1 MNASRSLSPM
11 TRPACFSLSR
21 SLVLAAAAVLALAGC
36 AEQRYRDQAQ
46 QQLRAGNYEQALSQF
61 EAGLK
66 EYPGS
71 TTLRSGQVQARTEAL
86 ARLIAES
93 AAARASGRYADAE
106 RLLRRAKG
114 LEPTSSRIDDL
125 LADIATEQ
133 RQRAALVEAERL
145 HADQQTAA
153 ALKIVEQ
160 ALKDNPRNPDLLAFQ
175 RRVEVGVRQA
185 QLLASQKGLAENR
198 PISLDFR
205 DAGLRTVLDVVSRN
219 SGINFI
225 LDKDVRPDSRVT
237 VLLRSARVEDA
248 IDLIVSTN
256 QLAKKVI
263 DSQTLLIYPNT
274 PEKQREH
281 QEQVVKVFYLASG
294 EAKGAA
300 AFLRSMLRIR
310 DPYVDE
316 RTNMLALRDSAENIQ
331 LAERLMALYDTHEPE
346 VMMDVEVIEIRTT
359 RLTELGIKFPDTF
372 ALTPLPPAG
381 ADGLTLGNIR
391 NLTRDNIGLTVGG
404 LLVNLRRE
412 VGDFN
417 TLANPRIRARNKEK
431 AKILIGDKLPVITV
445 TTGTGNFISDSVNYI
460 EVGLK
465 LEVEPTIYADDDV
478 AIRIALEVSS
488 LAGQVKT
495 NSGTLAYQIGTRNA
509 STLLRLR
516 DGETQIL
523 AGLISSE
530 DRSNA
535 SRVPGLGD
543 LPVLGRVFSSQLD
556 DSSRTELVL
565 AITPHVVRN
574 LRRPDANET
583 EMWVG
588 TEASPR
594 LRAAGGRLSAAPV
607 AAGAASAPAAGRA
620 ALPAVPGGAAD
631 AQRPAAAPAAAATSA
646 LSWSAPREVKVGDT
660 FVATLNLNTPVPLR
674 GMPVQVSFSKDTLSL
689 VDVDEGELFRQGGAT
704 TSFSRS
710 ADAEQGRFN
719 AGAIRNQATGAS
731 GQGSLLS
738 VRMKATAA
746 GTAELSVT
754 GAQPLGIDAPAVA
767 PGLPPPLRVI
777 VK

>member
-1 MNASRSLSPM
+1 MTTLARSLRTLP
-11 TRPACFSLSR
+11 
-21 SLVLAAAAVLALAGC
+21 LALALLLLAGC
-36 AEQRYRDQAQ
+36 AEQRYRDEAQ
-46 QQLRAGNYEQALSQF
+46 QALRAGNYEQALSQLD
-61 EAGLK
+61 AGLK
-66 EYPGS
+66 EYPNS

-86 ARLIAES
+86 ARLVAES
-93 AAARASGRYADAE
+93 AAARAAGRYDIAE
-106 RLLRRAKG
+106 QALRRAKT
-114 LEPTSSRIDDL
+114 LSPNSSRIDDL
-125 LADIATEQ
+125 LADVATEQ
-133 RQRAALVEAERL
+133 RQRAALTEAERL
-145 HADQQTAA
+145 AA
-153 ALKIVEQ
+153 AQQKDAALRLVEQ
-160 ALKDNPRNPDLLAFQ
+160 ALKDNPRNSDLLAFQ
-175 RRVEVGVRQA
+175 RRIEVDVRQA
-185 QLLASQKGLAENR
+185 ETRANQKGLAETR

-225 LDKDVRPDSRVT
+225 LDKDVRPDARVT
-237 VLLRSARVEDA
+237 VFLRSARVEDA

-294 EAKGAA
+294 DAKGAA
-300 AFLRSMLRIR
+300 AFLRSMLRVR
-310 DPYVDE
+310 EPYVDE
-316 RTNMLALRDSAENIQ
+316 RTNMLALRESPENIQ
-331 LAERLMALYDTHEPE
+331 LAERLMALYDAHEPE
-346 VMMDVEVIEIRTT
+346 VMLDVEVIEIRTT

-381 ADGLTLGNIR
+381 ATGLTLGNVR

-417 TLANPRIRARNKEK
+417 TLANPRIRAKNKEK

-445 TTGTGNFISDSVNYI
+445 TTGNGNFISDSVNYI

-516 DGETQIL
+516 DGETQVL

-543 LPVLGRVFSSQLD
+543 LPVLGRIFSSQLD

-565 AITPHVVRN
+565 AITPHIVRN

-588 TEASPR
+588 TETSPR
-594 LRAAGGRLSAAPV
+594 LRPMAGRVAAAAPAAG
-607 AAGAASAPAAGRA
+607 ASAPAAGA
-620 ALPAVPGGAAD
+620 PASPN
-631 AQRPAAAPAAAATSA
+631 AAAPAAPTAPAAAAAATPT
-646 LSWSAPREVKVGDT
+646 LSWSAPAEVKVGET
-660 FVATLNLNTPVPLR
+660 FVATLNLATPVALR
-674 GMPVQVSFSKDTLSL
+674 GAPVQFTVSKALLSV
-689 VDVDEGELFRQGGAT
+689 VDVDEGDLFKQGGAA
-704 TSFSRS
+704 TSFSRTI
-710 ADAEQGRFN
+710 DAEQGRVQ

-738 VRMKATAA
+738 VRLKATAA
-746 GTAELSVT
+746 GTAELTVL
-754 GAQPLGIDAPAVA
+754 GAQPLGIDSPAQ
-767 PGLPPPLRVI
+767 PFGLPPPLKVI

>member
-1 MNASRSLSPM
+1 MTTLARSLRTLP
-11 TRPACFSLSR
+11 
-21 SLVLAAAAVLALAGC
+21 LALALLLLAGC
-36 AEQRYRDQAQ
+36 AEQRYRDEAQ
-46 QQLRAGNYEQALSQF
+46 QALRAGNYEQALSQLD
-61 EAGLK
+61 AGLK
-66 EYPGS
+66 EYPNS
-71 TTLRSGQVQARTEAL
+71 ATLRSGQVQARTEAL
-86 ARLIAES
+86 ARLVAES
-93 AAARASGRYADAE
+93 AAARAAGRYDIAE
-106 RLLRRAKG
+106 QALRRAKT
-114 LEPTSSRIDDL
+114 LSPNSSRIDDL
-125 LADIATEQ
+125 LADVATEQ
-133 RQRAALVEAERL
+133 RQRAALTEAERL
-145 HADQQTAA
+145 AA
-153 ALKIVEQ
+153 AQQKDAALRVVEQ
-160 ALKDNPRNPDLLAFQ
+160 ALKDNPRNSDLLAFQ
-175 RRVEVGVRQA
+175 RRIEVDVRQA
-185 QLLASQKGLAENR
+185 EARANQKGLAETR

-225 LDKDVRPDSRVT
+225 LDKDVRPDARVT
-237 VLLRSARVEDA
+237 VFLRSARVEDA

-294 EAKGAA
+294 DAKGAA
-300 AFLRSMLRIR
+300 AFLRSMLRVR
-310 DPYVDE
+310 EPYVDE
-316 RTNMLALRDSAENIQ
+316 RTNMLALRESPENIQ
-331 LAERLMALYDTHEPE
+331 LAERLMALYDAHEPE
-346 VMMDVEVIEIRTT
+346 VMLDVEVIEIRTT

-381 ADGLTLGNIR
+381 ATGLTLGNVR

-417 TLANPRIRARNKEK
+417 TLANPRIRAKNKEK

-516 DGETQIL
+516 DGETQVL

-543 LPVLGRVFSSQLD
+543 LPVLGRLFSSQLD

-565 AITPHVVRN
+565 AITPHIVRN

-588 TEASPR
+588 TETSPR
-594 LRAAGGRLSAAPV
+594 LRPMAGRVAAVAPAAGASAPVAGTPAGAVPGAKPAPTPASAAPV
-607 AAGAASAPAAGRA
+607 AP
-620 ALPAVPGGAAD
+620 
-631 AQRPAAAPAAAATSA
+631 T
-646 LSWSAPREVKVGDT
+646 LSWSAPAEVKVGET
-660 FVATLNLNTPVPLR
+660 FVATLNLATPVALR
-674 GMPVQVSFSKDTLSL
+674 GAPVQFSVSKAQLSV
-689 VDVDEGELFRQGGAT
+689 VDVDEGDLFKQGGAA
-704 TSFSRS
+704 TSFSRTI
-710 ADAEQGRFN
+710 DAEQGRVQ

-738 VRMKATAA
+738 VRLKATAA
-746 GTAELSVT
+746 GTAELTVL
-754 GAQPLGIDAPAVA
+754 GAQPLGIDSPAQ
-767 PGLPPPLRVI
+767 PFGLPPPLKVI

>member
-1 MNASRSLSPM
+1 MTSFARSLRTLPF
-11 TRPACFSLSR
+11 A
-21 SLVLAAAAVLALAGC
+21 LALLLLVGC
-36 AEQRYRDQAQ
+36 AEQRYRDEAQ
-46 QQLRAGNYEQALSQF
+46 QALRAGNYEQALSQLD
-61 EAGLK
+61 AGLK
-66 EYPGS
+66 EYPNS

-86 ARLIAES
+86 ARLVAES
-93 AAARASGRYADAE
+93 AAARAAGRYDIAE
-106 RLLRRAKG
+106 QALRRAKT
-114 LEPTSSRIDDL
+114 LSPNSSRIDDL
-125 LADIATEQ
+125 LADVATEQ
-133 RQRAALVEAERL
+133 RQRAALTEAERL
-145 HADQQTAA
+145 AA
-153 ALKIVEQ
+153 AQQKDAALRVVEQ
-160 ALKDNPRNPDLLAFQ
+160 ALKDNPRNSDLLAFQ
-175 RRVEVGVRQA
+175 RRIEVDVRQA
-185 QLLASQKGLAENR
+185 EARASQKGLAETR

-225 LDKDVRPDSRVT
+225 LDKDVRPDARVT
-237 VLLRSARVEDA
+237 VFLRSARVEDA

-263 DSQTLLIYPNT
+263 DPQTLLIYPNT

-294 EAKGAA
+294 DAKGAA
-300 AFLRSMLRIR
+300 AFLRSMLRVR
-310 DPYVDE
+310 EPYVDE
-316 RTNMLALRDSAENIQ
+316 RTNMLALRESPENIQ
-331 LAERLMALYDTHEPE
+331 LAERLMALYDAHEPE
-346 VMMDVEVIEIRTT
+346 VMLDVEVIEIRTT

-381 ADGLTLGNIR
+381 ATGLTLGNVR

-417 TLANPRIRARNKEK
+417 TLANPRIRAKNKEK

-516 DGETQIL
+516 DGETQVL

-535 SRVPGLGD
+535 SRLPGLGD
-543 LPVLGRVFSSQLD
+543 LPVLGRIFSSQLD

-565 AITPHVVRN
+565 AITPHIVRN

-588 TEASPR
+588 TETSPR
-594 LRAAGGRLSAAPV
+594 LRPMAGRVAAVAPAAGASAPVAGAAGVAVPGAKPASATAAPV
-607 AAGAASAPAAGRA
+607 AP
-620 ALPAVPGGAAD
+620 
-631 AQRPAAAPAAAATSA
+631 T
-646 LSWSAPREVKVGDT
+646 LSWSAPAEVKVGET
-660 FVATLNLNTPVPLR
+660 FVATLNLATPVALR
-674 GMPVQVSFSKDTLSL
+674 GAPVQFSVSKALLSV
-689 VDVDEGELFRQGGAT
+689 VDVDEGDLFKQGGAA
-704 TSFSRS
+704 TSFSRTID
-710 ADAEQGRFN
+710 ADQGRVQ

-738 VRMKATAA
+738 VRLKATAA
-746 GTAELSVT
+746 GTAELTVL
-754 GAQPLGIDAPAVA
+754 GAQPLGIDSPAQ
-767 PGLPPPLRVI
+767 PFGLPPPLKVI

>member
-1 MNASRSLSPM
+1 MNACRSMSPM
-11 TRPACFSLSR
+11 TRLTRFLSSR
-21 SLVLAAAAVLALAGC
+21 SIVLVAAAVLVLAGC
-36 AEQRYRDQAQ
+36 AEQRFRDQAK

-93 AAARASGRYADAE
+93 AAARAAGRYADAE

-114 LEPTSSRIDDL
+114 LEPSSSRIDDL
-125 LADIATEQ
+125 LADLATEQ

-346 VMMDVEVIEIRTT
+346 VMMDVEVLEIRST

-381 ADGLTLGNIR
+381 ASGLTLGNVR

-594 LRAAGGRLSAAPV
+594 LRAAGGRLGAAPA

-620 ALPAVPGGAAD
+620 ALPAGPVAAD
-631 AQRPAAAPAAAATSA
+631 AQRPAEAPAAAATSG

-689 VDVDEGELFRQGGAT
+689 VDVDEGDLFRQGGAT

-710 ADAEQGRFN
+710 AEAGQGRFN

-754 GAQPLGIDAPAVA
+754 GAQPLGIDAPAAA

>member
-1 MNASRSLSPM
+1 MTSFARSLRTLPF
-11 TRPACFSLSR
+11 AL
-21 SLVLAAAAVLALAGC
+21 AVLLLAGC
-36 AEQRYRDQAQ
+36 AEQRYRDEAQ
-46 QQLRAGNYEQALSQF
+46 QALRAGNYEQALSQLD
-61 EAGLK
+61 AGLK
-66 EYPGS
+66 EYPNS

-86 ARLIAES
+86 ARLVAES
-93 AAARASGRYADAE
+93 AAARAAGRYDIAE
-106 RLLRRAKG
+106 QALRRAKT
-114 LEPTSSRIDDL
+114 LSPNSSRIDDL
-125 LADIATEQ
+125 LADVATEQ
-133 RQRAALVEAERL
+133 RQRAALTEAERL
-145 HADQQTAA
+145 AA
-153 ALKIVEQ
+153 AQQKDAALRVVEQ
-160 ALKDNPRNPDLLAFQ
+160 ALKDNPRNSDLLAFQ
-175 RRVEVGVRQA
+175 RRIEVDVRQA
-185 QLLASQKGLAENR
+185 EARASQKGLAETR

-225 LDKDVRPDSRVT
+225 LDKDVRPDARVT
-237 VLLRSARVEDA
+237 VFLRSARVEDA

-263 DSQTLLIYPNT
+263 DPQTLLIYPNT

-294 EAKGAA
+294 DAKGAA
-300 AFLRSMLRIR
+300 AFLRSMLRVR
-310 DPYVDE
+310 EPYVDE
-316 RTNMLALRDSAENIQ
+316 RTNMLALRESPENIQ
-331 LAERLMALYDTHEPE
+331 LAERLMALYDAHEPE
-346 VMMDVEVIEIRTT
+346 VMLDVEVIEIRTT

-381 ADGLTLGNIR
+381 ATGLTLGNVR

-417 TLANPRIRARNKEK
+417 TLANPRIRAKNKEK

-516 DGETQIL
+516 DGETQVL

-535 SRVPGLGD
+535 SRLPGLGD
-543 LPVLGRVFSSQLD
+543 LPVLGRIFSSQLD

-565 AITPHVVRN
+565 AITPHIVRN

-588 TEASPR
+588 TETSPR
-594 LRAAGGRLSAAPV
+594 LRPMAGRVAAVAPAVGASAPVAGAAGVAVPGAKPASATAAPV
-607 AAGAASAPAAGRA
+607 AP
-620 ALPAVPGGAAD
+620 
-631 AQRPAAAPAAAATSA
+631 T
-646 LSWSAPREVKVGDT
+646 LSWSAPAEVKVGET
-660 FVATLNLNTPVPLR
+660 FVATLNLATPVALR
-674 GMPVQVSFSKDTLSL
+674 GAPVQFSVSKALLSV
-689 VDVDEGELFRQGGAT
+689 VDVDEGDLFKQGGAA
-704 TSFSRS
+704 TSFSRTID
-710 ADAEQGRFN
+710 ADQGRVQ

-738 VRMKATAA
+738 VRLKATAA
-746 GTAELSVT
+746 GTAELTVL
-754 GAQPLGIDAPAVA
+754 GAQPLGIDSPAQ
-767 PGLPPPLRVI
+767 PFGLPPPLKVI

>member
-1 MNASRSLSPM
+1 MTSFARSLRTLP
-11 TRPACFSLSR
+11 
-21 SLVLAAAAVLALAGC
+21 LALLLALLLLTGC
-36 AEQRYRDQAQ
+36 AEQRYRDEAQ
-46 QQLRAGNYEQALSQF
+46 QALRAGNYEQAFSQLD
-61 EAGLK
+61 AGLK
-66 EYPGS
+66 EYPNS
-71 TTLRSGQVQARTEAL
+71 ATLRSGQVQARTEAL
-86 ARLIAES
+86 ARLVAES
-93 AAARASGRYADAE
+93 AAARAAGRYDIAE
-106 RLLRRAKG
+106 QTLRRAKT
-114 LEPTSSRIDDL
+114 LSPNSSRIDDL
-125 LADIATEQ
+125 LADVATEQ
-133 RQRAALVEAERL
+133 RQRAALTEAERL
-145 HADQQTAA
+145 AA
-153 ALKIVEQ
+153 AQQKDAALRLVEQ
-160 ALKDNPRNPDLLAFQ
+160 ALKDNPRNSDLLAFQ
-175 RRVEVGVRQA
+175 RRIEVDVRQA
-185 QLLASQKGLAENR
+185 ETRANQKGLAETR

-225 LDKDVRPDSRVT
+225 LDKDVRPDARVT
-237 VLLRSARVEDA
+237 VFLRSARVEDA

-294 EAKGAA
+294 DAKGAA
-300 AFLRSMLRIR
+300 AFLRSMLRVR
-310 DPYVDE
+310 EPFVDE
-316 RTNMLALRDSAENIQ
+316 RTNMLALRDSPENIQ
-331 LAERLMALYDTHEPE
+331 LAERLMALYDAHEPE
-346 VMMDVEVIEIRTT
+346 VMLDVEVIEIRTT

-381 ADGLTLGNIR
+381 ATGLTLGNVR
-391 NLTRDNIGLTVGG
+391 NLTRDNIGLSVAG

-417 TLANPRIRARNKEK
+417 TLANPRIRAKTKEK

-445 TTGTGNFISDSVNYI
+445 TTGNGNFISDSVNYI

-495 NSGTLAYQIGTRNA
+495 TSGTLAYQIGTRNA

-516 DGETQIL
+516 DGETQVL

-543 LPVLGRVFSSQLD
+543 LPVLGRIFSSQLD

-565 AITPHVVRN
+565 AITPHIVRN

-588 TEASPR
+588 TETSPR
-594 LRAAGGRLSAAPV
+594 LRPMAGRVAAVAPAAG
-607 AAGAASAPAAGRA
+607 ASAPAAGTPNAAVPA
-620 ALPAVPGGAAD
+620 ALMAP
-631 AQRPAAAPAAAATSA
+631 AAPAAATPK
-646 LSWSAPREVKVGDT
+646 LSWSAPAEVKVGET
-660 FVATLNLNTPVPLR
+660 FVATLNLATPVALR
-674 GMPVQVSFSKDTLSL
+674 GAPVQFTVSKALLSV
-689 VDVDEGELFRQGGAT
+689 VDVDEGDLFKQGGAA
-704 TSFSRS
+704 TSFSRTI
-710 ADAEQGRFN
+710 DAEQGRVQ

-738 VRMKATAA
+738 VRLKATAT
-746 GTAELSVT
+746 GTAELTVL
-754 GAQPLGIDAPAVA
+754 GAQPLGIDSPAQ
-767 PGLPPPLRVI
+767 PFSLPPPLKVI

>member
-1 MNASRSLSPM
+1 MTTLARSLRTLP
-11 TRPACFSLSR
+11 
-21 SLVLAAAAVLALAGC
+21 LALALLLLAGC
-36 AEQRYRDQAQ
+36 AEQRYRDEAQ
-46 QQLRAGNYEQALSQF
+46 QALRAGNYEQALSQLD
-61 EAGLK
+61 AGLK
-66 EYPGS
+66 EYPNS

-86 ARLIAES
+86 ARLVAES
-93 AAARASGRYADAE
+93 AAARAAGRYDIAE
-106 RLLRRAKG
+106 QALRRAKT
-114 LEPTSSRIDDL
+114 LSPNSSRIDDL
-125 LADIATEQ
+125 LADVATEQ
-133 RQRAALVEAERL
+133 RQRAALTEAERL
-145 HADQQTAA
+145 AA
-153 ALKIVEQ
+153 AQQKDAALRVVEQ
-160 ALKDNPRNPDLLAFQ
+160 ALKDNPRNSDLLAFQ
-175 RRVEVGVRQA
+175 RRIEVDVRQA
-185 QLLASQKGLAENR
+185 EARATQKGLAETR

-225 LDKDVRPDSRVT
+225 LDKDVRPDARVT
-237 VLLRSARVEDA
+237 VFLRSARVEDA

-294 EAKGAA
+294 DAKGAA
-300 AFLRSMLRIR
+300 AFLRSMLRVR
-310 DPYVDE
+310 EPYVDE
-316 RTNMLALRDSAENIQ
+316 RTNMLALRESPENIQ
-331 LAERLMALYDTHEPE
+331 LAERLMALYDAHEPE
-346 VMMDVEVIEIRTT
+346 VMLDVEVIEIRST

-381 ADGLTLGNIR
+381 ATGLTLGNVR

-417 TLANPRIRARNKEK
+417 TLANPRIRAKNKEK

-445 TTGTGNFISDSVNYI
+445 TTGNGNFISDSVNYI

-516 DGETQIL
+516 DGETQVL

-543 LPVLGRVFSSQLD
+543 LPVLGRIFSSQLD

-565 AITPHVVRN
+565 AITPHIVRN

-588 TEASPR
+588 TETSPR
-594 LRAAGGRLSAAPV
+594 LRPMAGRVAAAAPAAG
-607 AAGAASAPAAGRA
+607 ASAPAAGA
-620 ALPAVPGGAAD
+620 PASPN
-631 AQRPAAAPAAAATSA
+631 AAAPAAPTAPAAAAAATPT
-646 LSWSAPREVKVGDT
+646 LSWSAPAEVKVGET
-660 FVATLNLNTPVPLR
+660 FVATLNLATPVALR
-674 GMPVQVSFSKDTLSL
+674 GAPVQFTVSKALLSV
-689 VDVDEGELFRQGGAT
+689 VDVDEGDLFKQGGAA
-704 TSFSRS
+704 TSFSRTI
-710 ADAEQGRFN
+710 DAEQGRVQ

-738 VRMKATAA
+738 VRLKATAA
-746 GTAELSVT
+746 GTAELTVL
-754 GAQPLGIDAPAVA
+754 GAQPLGIDSPAQ
-767 PGLPPPLRVI
+767 PFGLPPPLKVI

>member
-1 MNASRSLSPM
+1 MTTLARSLRALPF
-11 TRPACFSLSR
+11 A
-21 SLVLAAAAVLALAGC
+21 LAALLLAGC
-36 AEQRYRDQAQ
+36 AEQRYRDEAQ
-46 QQLRAGNYEQALSQF
+46 QALRAGNYEQALSQLD
-61 EAGLK
+61 AGLK
-66 EYPGS
+66 EYPNS

-93 AAARASGRYADAE
+93 AAARAAGRYEVAE
-106 RLLRRAKG
+106 QALRRAKA
-114 LEPTSSRIDDL
+114 LNPTSSRIDDL
-125 LADIATEQ
+125 LADVATEQ
-133 RQRAALVEAERL
+133 RQRAALTEAERL
-145 HADQQTAA
+145 AAAQQNAA
-153 ALKIVEQ
+153 ALRVVEQ
-160 ALKDNPRNPDLLAFQ
+160 ALKDNPRNSDLLAFQ
-175 RRVEVGVRQA
+175 RRIEVDVRQA
-185 QLLASQKGLAENR
+185 EARANQKGLAETR

-225 LDKDVRPDSRVT
+225 LDKDVRPDARVT
-237 VLLRSARVEDA
+237 VFLRSARVEDA

-294 EAKGAA
+294 DAKSAA
-300 AFLRSMLRIR
+300 AFLRSMLRVR
-310 DPYVDE
+310 EPYVDE
-316 RTNMLALRDSAENIQ
+316 RTNMLALRDSPENIQ
-331 LAERLMALYDTHEPE
+331 LAERLMALYDAHEPE
-346 VMMDVEVIEIRTT
+346 VMLDVEVIEIRST
-359 RLTELGIKFPDTF
+359 RLTELGVKFPDTF
-372 ALTPLPPAG
+372 ALTALPPAG
-381 ADGLTLGNIR
+381 ATGLTLGNVR
-391 NLTRDNIGLTVGG
+391 NLTRDNIGLTVGN

-431 AKILIGDKLPVITV
+431 AKILIGDKVPVITATIGGSGSFV
-445 TTGTGNFISDSVNYI
+445 SDSVNYI

-478 AIRIALEVSS
+478 AIRVALEVSS

-495 NSGTLAYQIGTRNA
+495 ASGTLAYQIGTRNA

-565 AITPHVVRN
+565 AITPRIVRN

-588 TEASPR
+588 TETSPR
-594 LRAAGGRLSAAPV
+594 LRPTGGRAAAAVPAAG
-607 AAGAASAPAAGRA
+607 ASAPAAGA
-620 ALPAVPGGAAD
+620 PLSATPAVPGAKP
-631 AQRPAAAPAAAATSA
+631 AQAAPAAAAPT
-646 LSWSAPREVKVGDT
+646 LSWSAPAEVKVGDT
-660 FVATLNLNTPVPLR
+660 FVATLNLATPVALR
-674 GMPVQVSFSKDTLSL
+674 GAPVQLAISKGLLSV
-689 VDVDEGELFRQGGAT
+689 VDVDEGDLFKQGGAA
-704 TSFSRS
+704 TSFSKTI
-710 ADAEQGRFN
+710 DAEQGKVQ

-738 VRMKATAA
+738 VRLKATAA
-746 GTAELSVT
+746 GTAELT
-754 GAQPLGIDAPAVA
+754 TLGAQPLGLDGPAQ
-767 PGLPPPLRVI
+767 PFGLPPPLKVI

>member
-1 MNASRSLSPM
+1 MTPFARSFRTLPF
-11 TRPACFSLSR
+11 A
-21 SLVLAAAAVLALAGC
+21 LALLLLAGC
-36 AEQRYRDQAQ
+36 AEQRYRDEAQ
-46 QQLRAGNYEQALSQF
+46 QALRAGNYEQALSQLD
-61 EAGLK
+61 AGLK
-66 EYPGS
+66 EYPNS

-93 AAARASGRYADAE
+93 AAARAAGRYDIAE
-106 RLLRRAKG
+106 QTLRRAKT
-114 LEPTSSRIDDL
+114 LSPTSSRIDDL
-125 LADIATEQ
+125 LADVATEQ
-133 RQRAALVEAERL
+133 RQRVALTEAERL
-145 HADQQTAA
+145 AA
-153 ALKIVEQ
+153 AQQKDAALRLVEQ
-160 ALKDNPRNPDLLAFQ
+160 ALKDNPRNSDLLAFQ
-175 RRVEVGVRQA
+175 RRIEVDVRQA
-185 QLLASQKGLAENR
+185 EARASQKGLAETR

-225 LDKDVRPDSRVT
+225 LDKDVRPDARVT
-237 VLLRSARVEDA
+237 VFLRSARVEDA

-294 EAKGAA
+294 DAKGAA
-300 AFLRSMLRIR
+300 AFLRSMLRVR
-310 DPYVDE
+310 EPYVDE
-316 RTNMLALRDSAENIQ
+316 RTNMLALRESPENIQ
-331 LAERLMALYDTHEPE
+331 LAERLMALYDAHEPE
-346 VMMDVEVIEIRTT
+346 VMLDVEVIEIRTT

-381 ADGLTLGNIR
+381 ATGLTLGNVR

-417 TLANPRIRARNKEK
+417 TLANPRIRAKNKEK

-516 DGETQIL
+516 DGETQVL

-543 LPVLGRVFSSQLD
+543 LPVLGRIFSSQLD

-565 AITPHVVRN
+565 AITPHIVRN

-588 TEASPR
+588 TETSPR
-594 LRAAGGRLSAAPV
+594 LRPMAGRVAGAAPAV
-607 AAGAASAPAAGRA
+607 GASAPAAGA
-620 ALPAVPGGAAD
+620 PAVPGAAVLT
-631 AQRPAAAPAAAATSA
+631 APAPAAAATPK
-646 LSWSAPREVKVGDT
+646 LSWSAPAEVKVGET
-660 FVATLNLNTPVPLR
+660 FVATLNLATPVALR
-674 GMPVQVSFSKDTLSL
+674 GAPVQFSVSKALLSV
-689 VDVDEGELFRQGGAT
+689 VDVDEGDLFKQGGAA
-704 TSFSRS
+704 TSFSRTI
-710 ADAEQGRFN
+710 DAEQGRVQ

-738 VRMKATAA
+738 VRLKATAA
-746 GTAELSVT
+746 GTAELTVL
-754 GAQPLGIDAPAVA
+754 GAQPLGIDSPAQ
-767 PGLPPPLRVI
+767 PFGLPPPLKVI